1 MGLSAIGLLP
11 TNLIPTTCTGSF
23 KRGLV
28 AHLSL
33 GDADLP
39 NPKMPFPECSVWARR
54 EDISTGYVSNSV
66 SQKDQRRQGP
76 RCLCHPPVR

>member
-11 TNLIPTTCTGSF
+11 TNLIPTTCTRNF

-33 GDADLP
+33 GDADLL
-39 NPKMPFPECSVWARR
+39 NPKMPFPEGSVWAQ
-54 EDISTGYVSNSV
+54 T
-66 SQKDQRRQGP
+66 
-76 RCLCHPPVR
+76 C

>member
-11 TNLIPTTCTGSF
+11 TNLIPTTCTGNF
-23 KRGLV
+23 KRRLV

-39 NPKMPFPECSVWARR
+39 NPKMLFQSALSGLR
-54 EDISTGYVSNSV
+54 
-66 SQKDQRRQGP
+66 
-76 RCLCHPPVR
+76 PVELRLGEKTLALDM

>member
-11 TNLIPTTCTGSF
+11 TNLNPTTCTGNF

-33 GDADLP
+33 GDADLLHP
-39 NPKMPFPECSVWARR
+39 QNAFPRVL
-54 EDISTGYVSNSV
+54 
-66 SQKDQRRQGP
+66 
-76 RCLCHPPVR
+76 CLGSDLLN